1 MARDQPRSV
10 VTSMRILG
18 LIVATSGA
26 ITVLTWVMRDD
37 VILSWAQGNPS
48 AQEILAQGGIEQLRE
63 SPIVPGFV
71 ALAVVAFIGF
81 ALLAVVLAS
90 FFVGG
95 HRWTRLVLTSTAGLG
110 VLLGAVCLDKN
121 LPIIFVVLSAVMIV
135 EGLALIFFLW
145 RRETTT
151 YLREV

>member
-1 MARDQPRSV
+1 MARDLPGSV
-10 VTSMRILG
+10 ANSMRMLG
-18 LIVATSGA
+18 LIVATSGVIA
-26 ITVLTWVMRDD
+26 VLTRLMRDD
-37 VILSWAQGNPS
+37 VILGWAQGNPS

-71 ALAVVAFIGF
+71 ALAVVAFVGF
-81 ALLAVVLAS
+81 ALLSAVLAS

-95 HRWTRLVLTSTAGLG
+95 HGWTRPVLTSAAGLG
-110 VLLGAVCLDKN
+110 VLVGAVCLDKN
-121 LPIIFVVLSAVMIV
+121 LPTVFVVLSAVVIA